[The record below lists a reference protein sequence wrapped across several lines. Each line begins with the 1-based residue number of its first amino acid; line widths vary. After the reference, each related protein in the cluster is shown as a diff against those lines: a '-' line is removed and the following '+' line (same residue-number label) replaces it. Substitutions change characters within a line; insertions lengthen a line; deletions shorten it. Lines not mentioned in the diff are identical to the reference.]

1 MGACFGSRSNK
12 SFPRPMATSPRTALT
27 ALRWLARALAL
38 AAAYFLV
45 AKLGLRYAT
54 IGPSISPVWP
64 PTGLAVAAL
73 VLLGPGYWP
82 AILFG
87 AFLANATTSIPVL
100 AAAGIACGNATE
112 AMVAAYLLRSRAGR
126 HLALDD
132 LLGVRTLVGVA
143 APVGA
148 LASAAVGVTTLWLAH
163 VVPGAGVW
171 SALSLW
177 WAGDY
182 LGALVVAPVFLTWLT
197 WAGPAGVRIGRR
209 TALELSLLVGGAVV
223 ATMAIFGGL
232 LPASLLPQAQY
243 PYLLFPFVIGAA
255 LRFGPRGASLLTMT
269 VATLAV
275 GYTVRGGGPFVM
287 QTVPS
292 TDTALLLY
300 IGILA
305 ITGLSLGPAT
315 ARRERAERALREAN
329 EHLAAVIQS
338 SPLAIYTLD
347 PTSTVQTWNR
357 AAEALYGW
365 QAEEVIGRPLPTIAQ
380 DLEDHRRL
388 RDRVLRGE
396 ALRGVEV
403 TRRRKDGTLVNIS
416 LSVAPLHDAAGRVTG
431 MLSLAA
437 DITEMRQLEVQY
449 RQAQKMEAVGRLAGG
464 IAHDF
469 NNLLTA
475 IIGTTALVLEDLG
488 LESRARLDIQEIE
501 KAAKRAAGLTRQ
513 LLIFS
518 RQQVLEPCALD
529 LNALVANL
537 EKMLHRLIGEDIELR
552 TKPAAALGAVRADPG
567 QLEQAI
573 VNLVVNA
580 RDAMPKGGRLTIETA
595 DVELGRSYVAAH
607 VPTQPGPY
615 VLLAISDTGVGM
627 DGATKARLFEPFFT
641 TKEPGRGTGLGLA
654 TVYGIVK
661 QSGGYVWAYSE
672 LGHGTTFK
680 IYLPRVAETA
690 ESPESTP
697 SPPTP
702 VGGSETVL
710 VVEDQEEVRKLT
722 KRVLEAR
729 GYTVLAAR
737 NGAEALEI
745 VGRHPTQIHLMITDV
760 VMPGMNGR
768 ELARLACARRS
779 DLKVL
784 YVSGYT
790 GEAVLQHRL
799 LEPGVAFLQKPF
811 TPDVLARKT
820 REVLDDGK
828 RT

>member
-1 MGACFGSRSNK
+1 
-12 SFPRPMATSPRTALT
+12 
-27 ALRWLARALAL
+27 LARALVL
-38 AAAYFLV
+38 AAAYFVV
-45 AKLGLRYAT
+45 ARIGLRYAT

-73 VLLGPGYWP
+73 VILGPGYWP
-82 AILFG
+82 AILLG
-87 AFLANATTSIPVL
+87 AFLANATTSIPIL

-112 AMVAAYLLRSRAGR
+112 ATVAAYLFRSQAGQ
-126 HLALDD
+126 HPALDD
-132 LLGVRTLVGVA
+132 LLSVRTLVGVA

-148 LASAAVGVTTLWLAH
+148 LASATIGVTSLWLAGL
-163 VVPGAGVW
+163 VSGSGVW

-182 LGALVVAPVFLTWLT
+182 LGALVVAPVFLTW
-197 WAGPAGVRIGRR
+197 AGPAGAPIGRR
-209 TALELSLLVGGAVV
+209 TALELSLLVGGAVL
-223 ATMAIFGGL
+223 ATMAMFGSL
-232 LPASLLPQAQY
+232 LPASLLAPAQY

-269 VATLAV
+269 VATLAI
-275 GYTVRGGGPFVM
+275 GYTVWGGGPFVM

-292 TDTALLLY
+292 TDAALLLY

-315 ARRERAERALREAN
+315 TRHERAERALREAN

-347 PTSTVQTWNR
+347 PRSTVLTWNR

-365 QAEEVIGRPLPTIAQ
+365 QAAELIGRPLPTIGH
-380 DLEDHRRL
+380 DVEDHGRL

-396 ALRGVEV
+396 SLRGVEV
-403 TRRRKDGTLVNIS
+403 TRRRKDGTSVNIS

-437 DITEMRQLEVQY
+437 DVTEMRQLEVQY

-518 RQQVLEPCALD
+518 RQQVLEPRALD
-529 LNALVANL
+529 LNALVGNL

-552 TKPAAALGAVRADPG
+552 TKQATALGAVRADPG

-580 RDAMPKGGRLTIETA
+580 RDAMPQGGRLTIETA
-595 DVELGRSYVAAH
+595 DVELDRGYVAGH

-661 QSGGYVWAYSE
+661 QSGGYIWTYSE

-680 IYLPRVAETA
+680 IYLPRVAETPEA
-690 ESPESTP
+690 PESTT

-702 VGGSETVL
+702 VRGSETLL

-745 VGRHPTQIHLMITDV
+745 VAQHPSKIHLMITDV

-768 ELARLACARRS
+768 ELAQHARARRS
-779 DLKVL
+779 YLKVL

-820 REVLDDGK
+820 REVLDNTKSG
-828 RT
+828 

>member
-1 MGACFGSRSNK
+1 MTNPRS
-12 SFPRPMATSPRTALT
+12 TAST
-27 ALRWLARALAL
+27 ALRWSARALAL
-38 AAAYFLV
+38 AAAYFVV
-45 AKLGLRYAT
+45 AKIGLRYAT

-73 VLLGPGYWP
+73 MLLGARYWP
-82 AILFG
+82 AILLG
-87 AFLANATTSIPVL
+87 AFVANATTSIPLL
-100 AAAGIACGNATE
+100 AAAGIACGNASE
-112 AMVAAYLLRSRAGR
+112 AAVAAYLLRSRAGR
-126 HLALDD
+126 HVALDD

-148 LASAAVGVTTLWLAH
+148 LSSATVGVTTLWLAG
-163 VVPGAGVW
+163 VVSGPGVW

-182 LGALVVAPVFLTWLT
+182 LGALVVAPVLLTWS
-197 WAGPAGVRIGRR
+197 GPAGVRIGRR
-209 TALELSLLVGGAVV
+209 AAVELALLVGGAVV
-223 ATMAIFGGL
+223 AIMAVFGGL
-232 LPASLLPQAQY
+232 LPAWLITPAQY

-287 QTVPS
+287 QTLPS
-292 TDTALLLY
+292 TNTALLLY
-300 IGILA
+300 VGILA
-305 ITGLSLGPAT
+305 ITGLFLGPAAT
-315 ARRERAERALREAN
+315 RHERAERALRDAN
-329 EHLAAVIQS
+329 AQLAAVIQS

-347 PTSTVQTWNR
+347 PASTVLTWNR

-365 QAEEVIGRPLPTIAQ
+365 RAEEVIGRPLPTIAD
-380 DLEDHRRL
+380 DLEEHAGL

-403 TRRRKDGTLVNIS
+403 TRRRKDGTPVTIS
-416 LSVAPLHDAAGRVTG
+416 LSVAPLHDVAGQVTG

-437 DITEMRQLEVQY
+437 DVTEMRQLEVQY

-488 LESRARLDIQEIE
+488 LDARARLDIQEIE

-518 RQQVLEPCALD
+518 RQQVLEPRALD
-529 LNALVANL
+529 LNALVGNL
-537 EKMLHRLIGEDIELR
+537 ERMLQRLIGEDIELV

-595 DVELGRSYVAAH
+595 DVELDRGYVSRH
-607 VPTQPGPY
+607 VPTQPGRY

-661 QSGGYVWAYSE
+661 QSGGYIWAYSE

-680 IYLPRVAETA
+680 IYLPRVAQTVEA
-690 ESPESTP
+690 PEATP
-697 SPPTP
+697 GPSAPA
-702 VGGSETVL
+702 GGSETLL

-722 KRVLEAR
+722 KRVLAAR

-745 VGRHPTQIHLMITDV
+745 VAQYPNRIHLMITDV

-768 ELARLACARRS
+768 ELAQQACARRS

-811 TPDVLARKT
+811 APDVLARKT
-820 REVLDDGK
+820 REVLDDQK
-828 RT
+828 

>member
-1 MGACFGSRSNK
+1 MTNSRG
-12 SFPRPMATSPRTALT
+12 TALT

-45 AKLGLRYAT
+45 AKIGLRYAT

-73 VLLGPGYWP
+73 ALLGPGYWP
-82 AILFG
+82 AILLG

-100 AAAGIACGNATE
+100 AAVGIACGNAVE
-112 AMVAAYLLRSRAGR
+112 ATVAAYLLRSRAGQ

-148 LASAAVGVTTLWLAH
+148 LASAAVGVTSLWLAH
-163 VVPGAGVW
+163 VVAGAGVW
-171 SALSLW
+171 SALALW

-209 TALELSLLVGGAVV
+209 TALEMSLLVGGAVV

-380 DLEDHRRL
+380 DREDHRRL

-403 TRRRKDGTLVNIS
+403 TRRRKDGTSVNIS

-431 MLSLAA
+431 MLSIAA
-437 DITEMRQLEVQY
+437 DVTEMRQLEVQY

-518 RQQVLEPCALD
+518 RQQVLEPRALD
-529 LNALVANL
+529 LNALVGNL

-552 TKPAAALGAVRADPG
+552 TKPAALLGAVRADPG

-595 DVELGRSYVAAH
+595 DVELDRSYVAAH

-661 QSGGYVWAYSE
+661 QSGGYIWAYSE

-690 ESPESTP
+690 QAPESTP

-710 VVEDQEEVRKLT
+710 VVEDQDEVRRLT

-745 VGRHPTQIHLMITDV
+745 VGRHATQIHLMITDV

-768 ELARLACARRS
+768 ELAQLACARRS

-811 TPDVLARKT
+811 TPDALARKT

-828 RT
+828 GT

>member
-1 MGACFGSRSNK
+1 MTNSRS
-12 SFPRPMATSPRTALT
+12 TVLT
-27 ALRWLARALAL
+27 ALRWLAHALVL
-38 AAAYFLV
+38 AAAYFVV
-45 AKLGLRYAT
+45 ARIGLRYAT

-73 VLLGPGYWP
+73 VILGPGYWP
-82 AILFG
+82 AILLG
-87 AFLANATTSIPVL
+87 AFLANATTSIPIL

-112 AMVAAYLLRSRAGR
+112 ATVAAYLFRSQAGQ
-126 HLALDD
+126 HPALDD
-132 LLGVRTLVGVA
+132 LLSVRTLVGVA

-148 LASAAVGVTTLWLAH
+148 LASATIGVTSLWLAGL
-163 VVPGAGVW
+163 VSGSGVW

-182 LGALVVAPVFLTWLT
+182 LGALVVAPVFLTW
-197 WAGPAGVRIGRR
+197 AGPAGAPIGRR
-209 TALELSLLVGGAVV
+209 TALELSLLVGGAVL
-223 ATMAIFGGL
+223 ATMAMFGSL
-232 LPASLLPQAQY
+232 LPASLLAPAQY

-269 VATLAV
+269 VATLAI
-275 GYTVRGGGPFVM
+275 GYTVWGGGPFVM

-292 TDTALLLY
+292 TDAALLLY

-315 ARRERAERALREAN
+315 TRHERAERALREAN

-347 PTSTVQTWNR
+347 PRSTVLTWNR

-365 QAEEVIGRPLPTIAQ
+365 QAAELIGRPLPTIGH
-380 DLEDHRRL
+380 DVEDHGRL

-396 ALRGVEV
+396 SLRGVEV
-403 TRRRKDGTLVNIS
+403 TRRRKDGTSVNIS

-437 DITEMRQLEVQY
+437 DVTEMRQLEVQY

-518 RQQVLEPCALD
+518 RQQVLEPRALD
-529 LNALVANL
+529 LNALVGNL

-552 TKPAAALGAVRADPG
+552 TKQATALGAVRADPG

-580 RDAMPKGGRLTIETA
+580 RDAMPQGGRLTIETA
-595 DVELGRSYVAAH
+595 DVELDRGYVAGH

-661 QSGGYVWAYSE
+661 QSGGYIWTYSE

-680 IYLPRVAETA
+680 IYLPRVAETPEA
-690 ESPESTP
+690 PESTT

-702 VGGSETVL
+702 VRGSETLL

-745 VGRHPTQIHLMITDV
+745 VAQHPSKIHLMITDV

-768 ELARLACARRS
+768 ELAQHARARRS
-779 DLKVL
+779 YLKVL

-820 REVLDDGK
+820 REVLDNTKSG
-828 RT
+828 

>member
-1 MGACFGSRSNK
+1 MTNSRS
-12 SFPRPMATSPRTALT
+12 TVLT
-27 ALRWLARALAL
+27 ALRWLARALVL
-38 AAAYFLV
+38 AAAYFVV
-45 AKLGLRYAT
+45 ARIGLRYAT

-73 VLLGPGYWP
+73 VILGPGYWP
-82 AILFG
+82 AILLG
-87 AFLANATTSIPVL
+87 AFLANATTSIPIL

-112 AMVAAYLLRSRAGR
+112 ATVAAYLFRSQAGQ
-126 HLALDD
+126 HPALDD
-132 LLGVRTLVGVA
+132 LLSVRTLVGVA

-148 LASAAVGVTTLWLAH
+148 LASATIGVTSLWLAGL
-163 VVPGAGVW
+163 VSGSGVW

-182 LGALVVAPVFLTWLT
+182 LGALVVAPVFLTW
-197 WAGPAGVRIGRR
+197 AGPAGAPIGRR
-209 TALELSLLVGGAVV
+209 TALELSLLVGGAVL
-223 ATMAIFGGL
+223 ATMAMFGSL
-232 LPASLLPQAQY
+232 LPASLLAPAQY

-269 VATLAV
+269 VATLAI
-275 GYTVRGGGPFVM
+275 GYTVWGGGPFVM

-292 TDTALLLY
+292 TDAALLLY

-315 ARRERAERALREAN
+315 TRHERAERALREAN

-347 PTSTVQTWNR
+347 PRSTVLTWNR

-365 QAEEVIGRPLPTIAQ
+365 QAAELIGRPLPTIGH
-380 DLEDHRRL
+380 DVEDHGRL

-396 ALRGVEV
+396 SLRGVEV
-403 TRRRKDGTLVNIS
+403 TRRRKDGTSVNIS

-437 DITEMRQLEVQY
+437 DVTEMRQLEVQY

-518 RQQVLEPCALD
+518 RQQVLEPRALD
-529 LNALVANL
+529 LNALVGNL

-552 TKPAAALGAVRADPG
+552 TKQATALGAVRADPG

-580 RDAMPKGGRLTIETA
+580 RDAMPQGGRLTIETA
-595 DVELGRSYVAAH
+595 DVELDRGYVAGH

-661 QSGGYVWAYSE
+661 QSGGDIWTYSE

-680 IYLPRVAETA
+680 IYLPRVAETPEA
-690 ESPESTP
+690 PESTT

-702 VGGSETVL
+702 VRGSETLL

-745 VGRHPTQIHLMITDV
+745 VAQHPSKIHLMITDV

-768 ELARLACARRS
+768 ELAQHARARRS
-779 DLKVL
+779 YLKVL

-820 REVLDDGK
+820 REVLDNTKSG
-828 RT
+828 

>member
-1 MGACFGSRSNK
+1 MTNSRS
-12 SFPRPMATSPRTALT
+12 TALT
-27 ALRWLARALAL
+27 VLRWSARALAL
-38 AAAYFLV
+38 AAAYFVV
-45 AKLGLRYAT
+45 AKIGLRYAT

-64 PTGLAVAAL
+64 PTGVAVAAL
-73 VLLGPGYWP
+73 ALLGPGYWP
-82 AILFG
+82 AILLG
-87 AFLANATTSIPVL
+87 AFLANATTSIPLL
-100 AAAGIACGNATE
+100 AATGIACGNTTE
-112 AMVAAYLLRSRAGR
+112 AILAAYLLRSRAGQ

-148 LASAAVGVTTLWLAH
+148 LASATIGVTTLWLAH
-163 VVPGAGVW
+163 AVPEAGVW

-182 LGALVVAPVFLTWLT
+182 LGALVVVPVFLIWLT
-197 WAGPAGVRIGRR
+197 WAGPAGAPIGRR
-209 TALELSLLVGGAVV
+209 TALELSVLVGGAVL
-223 ATMAIFGGL
+223 AIMAVFGGL
-232 LPASLLPQAQY
+232 LPASLLAPAQY

-292 TDTALLLY
+292 TDTALMLY

-305 ITGLSLGPAT
+305 VTALSLGPAT
-315 ARRERAERALREAN
+315 ARQDQAERALREAN

-347 PTSTVQTWNR
+347 PASTVRTWNR

-365 QAEEVIGRPLPTIAQ
+365 QAAEVIGRPLPTVGQ
-380 DLEDHRRL
+380 DLEDHARL

-403 TRRRKDGTLVNIS
+403 TRRKKDGTLVNIS
-416 LSVAPLHDAAGRVTG
+416 LSVAPLHDAAGQVTG

-488 LESRARLDIQEIE
+488 LESRVRLDIQEIE

-518 RQQVLEPCALD
+518 RQQVLEPRALD
-529 LNALVANL
+529 LNALVGNL
-537 EKMLHRLIGEDIELR
+537 EKMLQRLIGEDVELV
-552 TKPAAALGAVRADPG
+552 TKPAASLGAVRADAG

-580 RDAMPKGGRLTIETA
+580 RDAMPQGGRLTIETA
-595 DVELGRSYVAAH
+595 DVELDRGYVVGH

-661 QSGGYVWAYSE
+661 QSGGYIWVYSE
-672 LGHGTTFK
+672 PGHGTTFK
-680 IYLPRVAETA
+680 IYLPRVAETPVA
-690 ESPESTP
+690 PESTTGT
-697 SPPTP
+697 PTQ
-702 VGGSETVL
+702 VGGSETLL

-722 KRVLEAR
+722 KRVLAAR

-745 VGRHPTQIHLMITDV
+745 VDRHATQIHLMITDV

-768 ELARLACARRS
+768 ELAQLACARRS

-820 REVLDDGK
+820 REVLDSSSVGV
-828 RT
+828 T

>member
-1 MGACFGSRSNK
+1 MTNSRS
-12 SFPRPMATSPRTALT
+12 TVLT
-27 ALRWLARALAL
+27 ALRWLARALVL
-38 AAAYFLV
+38 AAAYFVV
-45 AKLGLRYAT
+45 ARIGLRYAT

-73 VLLGPGYWP
+73 VLIGPGYWP
-82 AILFG
+82 AILLG
-87 AFLANATTSIPVL
+87 AFLANATTSIPIL

-112 AMVAAYLLRSRAGR
+112 ATVAAYLFRSQAGQ
-126 HLALDD
+126 HPALDD
-132 LLGVRTLVGVA
+132 LLSVRTLVGVA

-148 LASAAVGVTTLWLAH
+148 LASATIGVTSLWLAGL
-163 VVPGAGVW
+163 VSGSGVW

-182 LGALVVAPVFLTWLT
+182 LGALVVAPVFLTW
-197 WAGPAGVRIGRR
+197 AGPAGAPIGRR
-209 TALELSLLVGGAVV
+209 TALELSLLVGGAVL
-223 ATMAIFGGL
+223 ATMAMFGSL
-232 LPASLLPQAQY
+232 LPASLLAPAQY

-269 VATLAV
+269 VATLAI
-275 GYTVRGGGPFVM
+275 GYTVWGGGPFVM

-292 TDTALLLY
+292 TDAALLLY

-315 ARRERAERALREAN
+315 TRHERAERALREAN

-347 PTSTVQTWNR
+347 PRSTVLTWNR

-365 QAEEVIGRPLPTIAQ
+365 QAAELIGRPLPTIGH
-380 DLEDHRRL
+380 DVEDHGRL

-396 ALRGVEV
+396 SLRGVEV
-403 TRRRKDGTLVNIS
+403 TRRRKDGTSVNIS

-437 DITEMRQLEVQY
+437 DVTEMRQLEVQY

-518 RQQVLEPCALD
+518 RQQVLEPRALD
-529 LNALVANL
+529 LNALVGNL

-552 TKPAAALGAVRADPG
+552 TKQATALGAVRADPG

-580 RDAMPKGGRLTIETA
+580 RDAMPQGGRLTIETA
-595 DVELGRSYVAAH
+595 DVELDRGYVAGH

-661 QSGGYVWAYSE
+661 QSGGYIWTYSE

-680 IYLPRVAETA
+680 IYLPRVAETPEA
-690 ESPESTP
+690 PESTT

-702 VGGSETVL
+702 VRGSETLL

-745 VGRHPTQIHLMITDV
+745 VAQHPSKIHLMITDV

-768 ELARLACARRS
+768 ELAQHARARRS
-779 DLKVL
+779 YLKVL

-820 REVLDDGK
+820 REVLDNTKSG
-828 RT
+828 

>member
-1 MGACFGSRSNK
+1 MGACSGSRGNK
-12 SFPRPMATSPRTALT
+12 SFPRPMTNSRRTALT
-27 ALRWLARALAL
+27 GLRWLARALAL
-38 AAAYFLV
+38 AAAYFVV
-45 AKLGLRYAT
+45 AKIGLRYAT

-82 AILFG
+82 AILLG

-112 AMVAAYLLRSRAGR
+112 AMVAAYLLRSRAGQ

-132 LLGVRTLVGVA
+132 LLGVGTLVGVA

-148 LASAAVGVTTLWLAH
+148 LASATVGVTSLWLAH
-163 VVPGAGVW
+163 VVAGPGVW
-171 SALSLW
+171 SALTLW

-197 WAGPAGVRIGRR
+197 WAGPAGRHIGWG
-209 TALELSLLVGGAVV
+209 TALGRSLLVGGGLLA
-223 ATMAIFGGL
+223 ARAIFGGL
-232 LPASLLPQAQY
+232 LPVSLLPPVEY
-243 PYLLFPFVIGAA
+243 PYLLFPFVVGAA
-255 LRFGPRGASLLTMT
+255 LWFGPRGASLLTMT

-292 TDTALLLY
+292 TDTALMLY

-305 ITGLSLGPAT
+305 ITALSLGPAT
-315 ARRERAERALREAN
+315 ARQDRAERALREAN

-347 PTSTVQTWNR
+347 PASTVRTWNR

-365 QAEEVIGRPLPTIAQ
+365 QAEEVIGRPLPSVGQ
-380 DLEDHRRL
+380 DLEDHARL
-388 RDRVLRGE
+388 RDRVLRCE

-403 TRRRKDGTLVNIS
+403 NRRRKDGTSVNIS

-437 DITEMRQLEVQY
+437 DVTEMRQLEVQY
-449 RQAQKMEAVGRLAGG
+449 RRSEEIEAVGRLAGG

-518 RQQVLEPCALD
+518 RQQVLEPRVLD
-529 LNALVANL
+529 LNALVGNL
-537 EKMLHRLIGEDIELR
+537 ERMLHRLIGEDIELR
-552 TKPAAALGAVRADPG
+552 TKPAALRGAVRADPG

-580 RDAMPKGGRLTIETA
+580 RDAMPKGGRRTIEAA
-595 DVELGRSYVAAH
+595 DV
-607 VPTQPGPY
+607 QPG
-615 VLLAISDTGVGM
+615 
-627 DGATKARLFEPFFT
+627 
-641 TKEPGRGTGLGLA
+641 GR
-654 TVYGIVK
+654 
-661 QSGGYVWAYSE
+661 
-672 LGHGTTFK
+672 
-680 IYLPRVAETA
+680 
-690 ESPESTP
+690 
-697 SPPTP
+697 
-702 VGGSETVL
+702 
-710 VVEDQEEVRKLT
+710 
-722 KRVLEAR
+722 
-729 GYTVLAAR
+729 
-737 NGAEALEI
+737 
-745 VGRHPTQIHLMITDV
+745 
-760 VMPGMNGR
+760 
-768 ELARLACARRS
+768 
-779 DLKVL
+779 
-784 YVSGYT
+784 
-790 GEAVLQHRL
+790 
-799 LEPGVAFLQKPF
+799 
-811 TPDVLARKT
+811 
-820 REVLDDGK
+820 
-828 RT
+828 

>member
-1 MGACFGSRSNK
+1 M
-12 SFPRPMATSPRTALT
+12 T
-27 ALRWLARALAL
+27 ALRWSARALAL
-38 AAAYFLV
+38 TAAYFVV
-45 AKLGLRYAT
+45 AKIGLRYAT

-73 VLLGPGYWP
+73 ALLGPRYWP
-82 AILFG
+82 AILLG

-100 AAAGIACGNATE
+100 AAAGLACGNATE
-112 AMVAAYLLRSRAGR
+112 ATVAAYLLRRRAGQ

-148 LASAAVGVTTLWLAH
+148 LASAAVGVTSLWLAH
-163 VVPGAGVW
+163 VVSGAAVW

-182 LGALVVAPVFLTWLT
+182 LGALVVAPVFLTWL
-197 WAGPAGVRIGRR
+197 GPAGLRIGRR
-209 TALELSLLVGGAVV
+209 TALELALLVGGAVL
-223 ATMAIFGGL
+223 ATMAIFGSL
-232 LPASLLPQAQY
+232 LPASLLPQAEY

-255 LRFGPRGASLLTMT
+255 LRFGPRGAALLTLT

-292 TDTALLLY
+292 TTTALMLY
-300 IGILA
+300 VGILA

-315 ARRERAERALREAN
+315 ARHERAERALRDAN

-347 PTSTVQTWNR
+347 PTSTVRTWNR

-365 QAEEVIGRPLPTIAQ
+365 QAEEVIGRPLPTVAQ
-380 DLEDHRRL
+380 DMEDHLRM
-388 RDRVLRGE
+388 RDRALRGE
-396 ALRGVEV
+396 AVRGVEV
-403 TRRRKDGTLVNIS
+403 TRRRKDGASINIS

-431 MLSLAA
+431 ILSIAA
-437 DITEMRQLEVQY
+437 DLTEMRQLEVQY

-475 IIGTTALVLEDLG
+475 IIGTTSLVLEDMG

-518 RQQVLEPCALD
+518 RQQVLEPRALD
-529 LNALVANL
+529 LNALVGNL
-537 EKMLHRLIGEDIELR
+537 EKMLHRLIGADIELR
-552 TKPAAALGAVRADPG
+552 TKQAAALGAVRADPG

-580 RDAMPKGGRLTIETA
+580 RDAMPQGGRLTIETA
-595 DVELGRSYVAAH
+595 DVELDRSYVAGH

-627 DGATKARLFEPFFT
+627 DDATKARLFEPFFT

-661 QSGGYVWAYSE
+661 QSGGYIWAYSE

-680 IYLPRVAETA
+680 IYLPRVAETPEA
-690 ESPESTP
+690 PESTTGTA
-697 SPPTP
+697 TP

-745 VGRHPTQIHLMITDV
+745 VGQHPTRIHLMITDV

-768 ELARLACARRS
+768 ELAELACAKRS

-811 TPDVLARKT
+811 TPDALARKT
-820 REVLDDGK
+820 RQA
-828 RT
+828 

>member
-1 MGACFGSRSNK
+1 MSQPAHRRG
-12 SFPRPMATSPRTALT
+12 TALP
-27 ALRWLARALAL
+27 ALRWVARGLAL
-38 AAAYFLV
+38 AAAYFVV
-45 AKLGLRYAT
+45 AKIGLRYAT

-64 PTGLAVAAL
+64 PTGLAVGAL
-73 VLLGPGYWP
+73 ALLGPGYWP
-82 AILFG
+82 AILLG

-100 AAAGIACGNATE
+100 AAAGIACGNAAE
-112 AMVAAYLLRSRAGR
+112 ATVAAYLLRRRAGQ

-132 LLGVRTLVGVA
+132 LGGVRTLVCVA

-148 LASAAVGVTTLWLAH
+148 LTSATIGVTTLWLAH
-163 VVPGAGVW
+163 VIPGAGVW
-171 SALSLW
+171 SALILW

-182 LGALVVAPVFLTWLT
+182 LGALVVAPVLLTWLTWLT
-197 WAGPAGVRIGRR
+197 WAGPGGARIGRR
-209 TALELSLLVGGAVV
+209 TALEMSLVVGGAVL

-232 LPASLLPQAQY
+232 LPASLLPQAEY

-255 LRFGPRGASLLTMT
+255 LRFGPRGASLLTIT

-292 TDTALLLY
+292 TGTALMLY

-305 ITGLSLGPAT
+305 ITGLSLSPAT
-315 ARRERAERALREAN
+315 VRHERAERALREAN

-347 PTSTVQTWNR
+347 PTSTVLTWNR

-365 QAEEVIGRPLPTIAQ
+365 QAEEAIGRPLATISQ
-380 DLEDHRRL
+380 DLEDHVRL

-403 TRRRKDGTLVNIS
+403 TRRRKDGTLLNVS
-416 LSVAPLHDAAGRVTG
+416 LSVAPLHDAGGRVTG
-431 MLSLAA
+431 MLAIAA
-437 DITEMRQLEVQY
+437 DLTEMRQLEVQY
-449 RQAQKMEAVGRLAGG
+449 RHAQKMEAVGRLAGG

-488 LESRARLDIQEIE
+488 LESRARLDIQEID

-518 RQQVLEPCALD
+518 RQQVLEPRALD
-529 LNALVANL
+529 LNALVGNL
-537 EKMLHRLIGEDIELR
+537 EKMLHRLIGEDIELV
-552 TKPAAALGAVRADPG
+552 TKPAATLGAVRADPG

-595 DVELGRSYVAAH
+595 DVELDRGYVAAH
-607 VPTQPGPY
+607 VPAQPGPY
-615 VLLAISDTGVGM
+615 VLLAVSDTGVGM

-680 IYLPRVAETA
+680 IYLPRVSET
-690 ESPESTP
+690 PEAP
-697 SPPTP
+697 EPTTGAP
-702 VGGSETVL
+702 TAVRGSETVL

-722 KRVLEAR
+722 KRVLEGR

-737 NGAEALEI
+737 DGAEALEI
-745 VGRHPTQIHLMITDV
+745 VGQPATQIHLMITDV

-768 ELARLACARRS
+768 ELAELACAKRS
-779 DLKVL
+779 DLRVL

-820 REVLDDGK
+820 REVLDGK
-828 RT
+828 QLH

>member
-1 MGACFGSRSNK
+1 MWGSGACSESRSNE
-12 SFPRPMATSPRTALT
+12 SFPRPMTNPPRTALT
-27 ALRWLARALAL
+27 TLRWLARALAL
-38 AAAYFLV
+38 AAAYFVV
-45 AKLGLRYAT
+45 AKIGLRYAT

-82 AILFG
+82 AILLG
-87 AFLANATTSIPVL
+87 AFLANATTSIPLL
-100 AAAGIACGNATE
+100 AAAGIACGNAAE
-112 AMVAAYLLRSRAGR
+112 ATVAAYLLRRVAGQ
-126 HLALDD
+126 HVTLDALV
-132 LLGVRTLVGVA
+132 GVRTLVGVA
-143 APVGA
+143 APLGA
-148 LASAAVGVTTLWLAH
+148 LASASVGVTTLWLAD

-182 LGALVVAPVFLTWLT
+182 LGALVVAPVFLTWL
-197 WAGPAGVRIGRR
+197 PDVRIGRR
-209 TALELSLLVGGAVV
+209 TALELSLVVGGAVL

-232 LPASLLPQAQY
+232 LPASLLPPAEY
-243 PYLLFPFVIGAA
+243 SFLLFPFVVGAA

-269 VATLAV
+269 VAMLAV

-292 TDTALLLY
+292 TNTALMLY
-300 IGILA
+300 VGILA
-305 ITGLSLGPAT
+305 VTGLSLGPAT
-315 ARRERAERALREAN
+315 ARHERAERALREAN
-329 EHLAAVIQS
+329 ERLAAVIQS

-347 PTSTVQTWNR
+347 PASTVLTWNR

-365 QAEEVIGRPLPTIAQ
+365 RAEEVIGRPLPTIGQ
-380 DLEDHRRL
+380 DVEDHGRL

-403 TRRRKDGTLVNIS
+403 TRRRKDGSSVNIS
-416 LSVAPLHDAAGRVTG
+416 LSVAPLHDALGRVTG

-437 DITEMRQLEVQY
+437 DITEMRQLEGQY

-488 LESRARLDIQEIE
+488 LDARARLDIQEIE

-518 RQQVLEPCALD
+518 RQQVLEPRALD

-537 EKMLHRLIGEDIELR
+537 EKMLQRLIGEDIELL
-552 TKPAAALGAVRADPG
+552 TKPADSLGAVRADAG

-580 RDAMPKGGRLTIETA
+580 RDAMPQGVRLTIETA
-595 DVELGRSYVAAH
+595 EVDLDRSYVTGH
-607 VPTQPGPY
+607 VPTQPGRY

-627 DGATKARLFEPFFT
+627 DAATKARLFEPFFT

-661 QSGGYVWAYSE
+661 QSGGYIWAYSE

-680 IYLPRVAETA
+680 MYLPRVAELA
-690 ESPESTP
+690 EASESTRGT
-697 SPPTP
+697 PTP
-702 VGGSETVL
+702 TGGSETVL

-729 GYTVLAAR
+729 GYAVLAAR

-745 VGRHPTQIHLMITDV
+745 VAQHVNQIHLMITDV

-768 ELARLACARRS
+768 EVARLACARRS

-790 GEAVLQHRL
+790 GEAVLQ
-799 LEPGVAFLQKPF
+799 P
-811 TPDVLARKT
+811 
-820 REVLDDGK
+820 
-828 RT
+828 

>member
-1 MGACFGSRSNK
+1 
-12 SFPRPMATSPRTALT
+12 LT
-27 ALRWLARALAL
+27 TLRWLARALAL
-38 AAAYFLV
+38 AAAYFVV
-45 AKLGLRYAT
+45 AKIGLRYAT

-82 AILFG
+82 AILLG
-87 AFLANATTSIPVL
+87 AFVANATTSIPVL
-100 AAAGIACGNATE
+100 AAAGIACGNTAE
-112 AMVAAYLLRSRAGR
+112 AMLAAYLLRSRAGQ

-132 LLGVRTLVGVA
+132 LRAVRTLVGVA

-148 LASAAVGVTTLWLAH
+148 LASATVGVTSLWLAD
-163 VVPGAGVW
+163 VIPGAGVW

-182 LGALVVAPVFLTWLT
+182 LGALVVAPVLLTWV
-197 WAGPAGVRIGRR
+197 GPAGAPIGRR
-209 TALELSLLVGGAVV
+209 TALELSLLVGGAVL
-223 ATMAIFGGL
+223 ATIAIFGGL
-232 LPASLLPQAQY
+232 LPASLLPQAEY

-292 TDTALLLY
+292 TGTALMLY
-300 IGILA
+300 VAILA

-315 ARRERAERALREAN
+315 TRHERAERALKQAN

-347 PTSTVQTWNR
+347 PTSTVLTWNR

-365 QAEEVIGRPLPTIAQ
+365 RAEEVIGRPLPTVSH
-380 DLEDHRRL
+380 DLEDHARL

-403 TRRRKDGTLVNIS
+403 TRRRKDGTSVNIS

-437 DITEMRQLEVQY
+437 DVTEMRQLEGQY

-518 RQQVLEPCALD
+518 RQQVLEPRALD
-529 LNALVANL
+529 LNALVGNL
-537 EKMLHRLIGEDIELR
+537 EKMLHRLIGEDIELV
-552 TKPAAALGAVRADPG
+552 TKPAASLGAVRADPG

-580 RDAMPKGGRLTIETA
+580 RDAMPQGGRLTIETA
-595 DVELGRSYVAAH
+595 EVELDRSYIAGH
-607 VPTQPGPY
+607 VPTQPGRY

-661 QSGGYVWAYSE
+661 QSGGYIWTYSE

-680 IYLPRVAETA
+680 MYLPRVAELA
-690 ESPESTP
+690 EAPESTRGT
-697 SPPTP
+697 PTP
-702 VGGSETVL
+702 ARGSETVL

-729 GYTVLAAR
+729 GYAVLAAA

-745 VGRHPTQIHLMITDV
+745 VDRHATPIHLMITDV

-768 ELARLACARRS
+768 EVAQLACAKRS

-784 YVSGYT
+784 FVSGYT

-811 TPDVLARKT
+811 TPDALARKT

-828 RT
+828 ET

>member
-1 MGACFGSRSNK
+1 
-12 SFPRPMATSPRTALT
+12 LT
-27 ALRWLARALAL
+27 TLRWLARALAL
-38 AAAYFLV
+38 AAAYFVV
-45 AKLGLRYAT
+45 AKIGLRYAT

-73 VLLGPGYWP
+73 VLLGPRYWP
-82 AILFG
+82 AILLG
-87 AFLANATTSIPVL
+87 AFVANATTSIPVL
-100 AAAGIACGNATE
+100 AAVGIACGNTAE
-112 AMVAAYLLRSRAGR
+112 AMLAAYLLRHRAGQ

-132 LLGVRTLVGVA
+132 LRGVRTLVAVA

-148 LASAAVGVTTLWLAH
+148 LASATVGVTSLWLAH
-163 VVPGAGVW
+163 VVPAVGVW
-171 SALSLW
+171 SALSVW

-182 LGALVVAPVFLTWLT
+182 LGALVVAPVLLTWV
-197 WAGPAGVRIGRR
+197 GPAGERIGRR
-209 TALELSLLVGGAVV
+209 TALEMSLLVGGAVL

-232 LPASLLPQAQY
+232 LPASLLPPAEY
-243 PYLLFPFVIGAA
+243 PFLLFPFVVGAA

-269 VATLAV
+269 VAMLVV

-292 TDTALLLY
+292 TNTALLLY

-305 ITGLSLGPAT
+305 VTGLSLGPAT
-315 ARRERAERALREAN
+315 PRHERAERALRTAN

-347 PTSTVQTWNR
+347 PTSTVRTWNR

-365 QAEEVIGRPLPTIAQ
+365 RAEEVIGRPLPTIGH
-380 DLEDHRRL
+380 DVEDHGRL

-403 TRRRKDGTLVNIS
+403 TRRKKDGTLVNIS

-437 DITEMRQLEVQY
+437 DVTEMRQLEGQY

-488 LESRARLDIQEIE
+488 LDARARLDIQEIE

-518 RQQVLEPCALD
+518 RQQVLEPRALD

-537 EKMLHRLIGEDIELR
+537 EKMLQRLIGEDIELL
-552 TKPAAALGAVRADPG
+552 TKPAASLGAVRADPG

-580 RDAMPKGGRLTIETA
+580 RDAMPQGGRLTIETA
-595 DVELGRSYVAAH
+595 EVELDRSYVTGH
-607 VPTQPGPY
+607 VPTLPGRY

-661 QSGGYVWAYSE
+661 QSGGYIWAYSE

-680 IYLPRVAETA
+680 VYLPRVAELA
-690 ESPESTP
+690 EAPESTTGT
-697 SPPTP
+697 PTP
-702 VGGSETVL
+702 ARGSETIL

-722 KRVLEAR
+722 QRVLEAR
-729 GYTVLAAR
+729 GYAVLAAA

-745 VGRHPTQIHLMITDV
+745 VDRHATPIHLMITDV

-768 ELARLACARRS
+768 EVAQLACAKRS

-784 YVSGYT
+784 FVSGYT
-790 GEAVLQHRL
+790 GEAVLQNRL

-828 RT
+828 ET

>member
-1 MGACFGSRSNK
+1 MTNSRK
-12 SFPRPMATSPRTALT
+12 TAST
-27 ALRWLARALAL
+27 ALRWSARALAL
-38 AAAYFLV
+38 AAAYFVV
-45 AKLGLRYAT
+45 AKIGLRYAT

-73 VLLGPGYWP
+73 VLVGPGYWP
-82 AILFG
+82 AILLG

-100 AAAGIACGNATE
+100 AAAGLACGNTTE
-112 AMVAAYLLRSRAGR
+112 AILVAYLLRSRAGQ

-148 LASAAVGVTTLWLAH
+148 LASATVGVTSLWLAH
-163 VVPGAGVW
+163 VVPEAGVW

-182 LGALVVAPVFLTWLT
+182 LGALVVVPVFLTWLTWLT

-209 TALELSLLVGGAVV
+209 TALELCLLVGGAVL
-223 ATMAIFGGL
+223 ATMTIFGGL
-232 LPASLLPQAQY
+232 LPASLLPQGEY
-243 PYLLFPFVIGAA
+243 PYLLFPFVIVAA

-275 GYTVRGGGPFVM
+275 GYTARGGGPFIM

-292 TDTALLLY
+292 TDTALMLY

-357 AAEALYGW
+357 AAEALHGW

-403 TRRRKDGTLVNIS
+403 TRRKKDGTSVNIS
-416 LSVAPLHDAAGRVTG
+416 LSVAPLHDAAALVTG

-475 IIGTTALVLEDLG
+475 IIGTTSLVLEDLG
-488 LESRARLDIQEIE
+488 LESRTRLDVQEIE

-518 RQQVLEPCALD
+518 RQQVLEPRALD
-529 LNALVANL
+529 LNALVGNL
-537 EKMLHRLIGEDIELR
+537 EKMLHRLIGADIELR
-552 TKPAAALGAVRADPG
+552 TKQAAALGAVRADPG

-595 DVELGRSYVAAH
+595 DIELDRRYVAAH

-615 VLLAISDTGVGM
+615 VLLAISDTGVGR
-627 DGATKARLFEPFFT
+627 DGATTARLFEPFFT

-661 QSGGYVWAYSE
+661 QSGGDIWAYSE

-690 ESPESTP
+690 EARESTP
-697 SPPTP
+697 SAPTP
-702 VGGSETVL
+702 AGGSETVL

-729 GYTVLAAR
+729 GSTELAQR

-745 VGRHPTQIHLMITDV
+745 VARHPNRIHPMITDV

-768 ELARLACARRS
+768 EVARLACARRS

-820 REVLDDGK
+820 REVLDNTKSG
-828 RT
+828 

>member
-1 MGACFGSRSNK
+1 
-12 SFPRPMATSPRTALT
+12 
-27 ALRWLARALAL
+27 
-38 AAAYFLV
+38 
-45 AKLGLRYAT
+45 
-54 IGPSISPVWP
+54 
-64 PTGLAVAAL
+64 
-73 VLLGPGYWP
+73 
-82 AILFG
+82 
-87 AFLANATTSIPVL
+87 
-100 AAAGIACGNATE
+100 
-112 AMVAAYLLRSRAGR
+112 
-126 HLALDD
+126 
-132 LLGVRTLVGVA
+132 
-143 APVGA
+143 
-148 LASAAVGVTTLWLAH
+148 
-163 VVPGAGVW
+163 
-171 SALSLW
+171 
-177 WAGDY
+177 
-182 LGALVVAPVFLTWLT
+182 
-197 WAGPAGVRIGRR
+197 
-209 TALELSLLVGGAVV
+209 
-223 ATMAIFGGL
+223 
-232 LPASLLPQAQY
+232 
-243 PYLLFPFVIGAA
+243 
-255 LRFGPRGASLLTMT
+255 
-269 VATLAV
+269 
-275 GYTVRGGGPFVM
+275 M

-292 TDTALLLY
+292 TNTALLLY
-300 IGILA
+300 VGILA
-305 ITGLSLGPAT
+305 ITGLFLGPAT
-315 ARRERAERALREAN
+315 TRHERAERALREAN

-347 PTSTVQTWNR
+347 PTSTVLTWNR

-365 QAEEVIGRPLPTIAQ
+365 QAAEVVGRPLPTIAD
-380 DLEDHRRL
+380 DLEDHGLL

-403 TRRRKDGTLVNIS
+403 TRRRKDGTLVNVS

-437 DITEMRQLEVQY
+437 DVTEMRQLEVQY

-488 LESRARLDIQEIE
+488 LESRTRLDIQEIE

-529 LNALVANL
+529 LNALVGNL

-552 TKPAAALGAVRADPG
+552 TKQAAALGAVRADPG

-595 DVELGRSYVAAH
+595 DVELDRSYVAAH

-661 QSGGYVWAYSE
+661 QSGGYIWAYSE

-680 IYLPRVAETA
+680 IYLPRVPETPEA
-690 ESPESTP
+690 PESTT

-702 VGGSETVL
+702 ARGSETLL

-745 VGRHPTQIHLMITDV
+745 VAQHPSQIHLMITDV

-768 ELARLACARRS
+768 ELAQHACARRS

-820 REVLDDGK
+820 REVLDNTKSG
-828 RT
+828 

>member
-1 MGACFGSRSNK
+1 MTNSRK
-12 SFPRPMATSPRTALT
+12 TAST
-27 ALRWLARALAL
+27 ALRWSARALAL
-38 AAAYFLV
+38 AAAYFVV
-45 AKLGLRYAT
+45 AKIGLRYAT

-73 VLLGPGYWP
+73 VLVGPGYWP
-82 AILFG
+82 AILLG

-100 AAAGIACGNATE
+100 AAAGLACGNTTE
-112 AMVAAYLLRSRAGR
+112 AILAAYLLRSRAGQ

-148 LASAAVGVTTLWLAH
+148 LASATIGVTTLWLAH
-163 VVPGAGVW
+163 AVPEAGVW

-182 LGALVVAPVFLTWLT
+182 LGALVVAPVFFTWLTWLT
-197 WAGPAGVRIGRR
+197 WLTRAGPAGGRIDRR
-209 TALELSLLVGGAVV
+209 TALELSLLVGGAAL
-223 ATMAIFGGL
+223 ATMAVFGGL
-232 LPASLLPQAQY
+232 LPASPLAPAQY
-243 PYLLFPFVIGAA
+243 AYLLFPFVTGAA
-255 LRFGPRGASLLTMT
+255 LWFGPRGASLLTMT

-275 GYTVRGGGPFVM
+275 GYTVQGGGPFVM

-292 TDTALLLY
+292 TDTALMLY

-315 ARRERAERALREAN
+315 TRHERAERALREAN

-347 PTSTVQTWNR
+347 PASTVLSWNR

-365 QAEEVIGRPLPTIAQ
+365 QAKEVIGRPLPTIGQ
-380 DLEDHRRL
+380 DLEDHARL

-416 LSVAPLHDAAGRVTG
+416 LSVAPLHDAAGQVTG

-437 DITEMRQLEVQY
+437 DVTEMRQLEVQY

-518 RQQVLEPCALD
+518 RQQVLEPRALD
-529 LNALVANL
+529 LNALVGNL
-537 EKMLHRLIGEDIELR
+537 EKMLHRLIGEDVELR
-552 TKPAAALGAVRADPG
+552 TKPAAGLGAVRADPG

-595 DVELGRSYVAAH
+595 DIELDRRYVAAH

-615 VLLAISDTGVGM
+615 VLLAISDTGVGR
-627 DGATKARLFEPFFT
+627 DGATTARLFEPFFT

-661 QSGGYVWAYSE
+661 QSGGDIWAYSE

-680 IYLPRVAETA
+680 IYLPRVAEA
-690 ESPESTP
+690 PAAPESTTGH
-697 SPPTP
+697 PPTAR
-702 VGGSETVL
+702 GSETVL
-710 VVEDQEEVRKLT
+710 VVEDQEEVRQLT

-729 GYTVLAAR
+729 GYAVLAAR

-745 VGRHPTQIHLMITDV
+745 VARHPTRIHLMITDV

-768 ELARLACARRS
+768 ELAELACARRS

-820 REVLDDGK
+820 REVLDNTKSG
-828 RT
+828 

>member
-1 MGACFGSRSNK
+1 MTNSR
-12 SFPRPMATSPRTALT
+12 RTAVT
-27 ALRWLARALAL
+27 ALRWSARALAL
-38 AAAYFLV
+38 AAAYFVV
-45 AKLGLRYAT
+45 AKIGLRYAT

-73 VLLGPGYWP
+73 VLLGPRYWP
-82 AILFG
+82 AILLG

-100 AAAGIACGNATE
+100 AAAGLACGNATE
-112 AMVAAYLLRSRAGR
+112 ATVAAYLLRRRAGQ

-148 LASAAVGVTTLWLAH
+148 LASAAVGVTSLWLAH
-163 VVPGAGVW
+163 VVAGAGVW
-171 SALSLW
+171 SALALW

-209 TALELSLLVGGAVV
+209 TALEMSLLVGGAVV

-292 TDTALLLY
+292 TDTALLIY

-329 EHLAAVIQS
+329 EHLPAVIQS

-347 PTSTVQTWNR
+347 PTSTGQTRNR

-365 QAEEVIGRPLPTIAQ
+365 QAEEVIGRPLPTVGQ
-380 DLEDHRRL
+380 DREDHRRL

-396 ALRGVEV
+396 ALRGGEG
-403 TRRRKDGTLVNIS
+403 TRRRKDGTSGNIS
-416 LSVAPLHDAAGRVTG
+416 LSVAPLHDAAGRGTG
-431 MLSLAA
+431 MLSIAA
-437 DITEMRQLEVQY
+437 DVTEMRQLEVQY

-475 IIGTTALVLEDLG
+475 VIGATALVLEDLG
-488 LESRARLDIQEIE
+488 LESPARPDIQEIE

-518 RQQVLEPCALD
+518 RQQVLEPRALD
-529 LNALVANL
+529 LNALVGNL

-552 TKPAAALGAVRADPG
+552 TKPAALLGAVRADPG

-595 DVELGRSYVAAH
+595 DVELDRRYAAAH

-627 DGATKARLFEPFFT
+627 DGTTKARLFEPFFT

-654 TVYGIVK
+654 SVYGIVK
-661 QSGGYVWAYSE
+661 QSGG
-672 LGHGTTFK
+672 GTLAPTGAG
-680 IYLPRVAETA
+680 PRA
-690 ESPESTP
+690 P
-697 SPPTP
+697 SQLL
-702 VGGSETVL
+702 SS
-710 VVEDQEEVRKLT
+710 
-722 KRVLEAR
+722 R
-729 GYTVLAAR
+729 GAR
-737 NGAEALEI
+737 NAQGA
-745 VGRHPTQIHLMITDV
+745 G
-760 VMPGMNGR
+760 
-768 ELARLACARRS
+768 
-779 DLKVL
+779 
-784 YVSGYT
+784 
-790 GEAVLQHRL
+790 
-799 LEPGVAFLQKPF
+799 
-811 TPDVLARKT
+811 
-820 REVLDDGK
+820 
-828 RT
+828 